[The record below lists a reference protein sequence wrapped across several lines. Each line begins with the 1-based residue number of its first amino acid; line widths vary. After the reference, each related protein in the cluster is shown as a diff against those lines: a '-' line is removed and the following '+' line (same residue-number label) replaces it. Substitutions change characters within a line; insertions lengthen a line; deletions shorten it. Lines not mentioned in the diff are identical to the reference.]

1 MEAQEGNS
9 SDIRQPEIEVGSA
22 NASNTSNFIE
32 DFNDVPS
39 NQGDFDHFAID
50 PIVCSSKKVRSKV
63 WGHLIK
69 ICAENLK
76 DQRAKCKYCGAIL
89 GADPAKGMT
98 CLKNHIVRWSSKQ
111 EFGFPCLEIEDC
123 DGLSIMAAALL
134 KCPRTPP
141 SMVSKLRIIQWYETE
156 MYPSGEFAF
165 VVFSLANCRL
175 GVLPLELNKL
185 LIIVVVLSMAL
196 TPALNELGRRA
207 SDFIDDKFDM
217 DAKAAENLNFDASE
231 VVVILGFGQMGQV
244 LANFL
249 SAPLASGGDGD
260 GVGWPYIAFD
270 LNPAVVKVR
279 VGDLVRFCSK
289 STAAPEDNLSE
300 PNHTKQEPEIPESK
314 DTEEQVVL
322 HCEMGKDNSSKE
334 KSEEAQESD
343 SLPINYS

>member
-9 SDIRQPEIEVGSA
+9 SDIRRPETEVGSA

-39 NQGDFDHFAID
+39 NQGDFDHSAID
-50 PIVCSSKKVRSKV
+50 PSVRPSKKNVLV
-63 WGHLIK
+63 
-69 ICAENLK
+69 ENS
-76 DQRAKCKYCGAIL
+76 IFF
-89 GADPAKGMT
+89 AD
-98 CLKNHIVRWSSKQ
+98 RWSSKQ

-134 KCPRTPP
+134 KRPRTPP
-141 SMVSKLRIIQWYETE
+141 SMLVVASGLSDYDKLWKTPPNRDYAPCIE
-156 MYPSGEFAF
+156 PSPFYT
-165 VVFSLANCRL
+165 
-175 GVLPLELNKL
+175 
-185 LIIVVVLSMAL
+185 
-196 TPALNELGRRA
+196 TPAESHGYLLVHTNGGLNQMWARDEDYLTQ
-207 SDFIDDKFDM
+207 IYWHPDKSKIINLM
-217 DAKAAENLNFDASE
+217 QKAAENLNFDASE
-231 VVVILGFGQMGQV
+231 PVVILGFGQMGQV

-260 GVGWPYIAFD
+260 GVGWPYVAFD

-279 VGDLVRFCSK
+279 VGDLVGFRSK
-289 STAAPEDNLSE
+289 STTAPKDNLSE
-300 PNHTKQEPEIPESK
+300 PNHTKQEAEIAESE